1 MPAAARPEL
10 AAQGLSMNTSP
21 RQPLRNTGRPGLP
34 LGVSGQ
40 PWTTEKKGGGFTA
53 AVWVRT
59 ANGKRRQVTASGK
72 TEGAA
77 LRNLQRRLDT
87 LVQTS
92 AQGIQ
97 PNWAIK
103 QAVRHWRKRLEATGG
118 GRTRRPLKPQTLA
131 GYDSEIVRIIDPAMG
146 DVRLH
151 EVTIPLIE
159 GLLSALEQQGV
170 STERARNV
178 LNGTFNLAARDDA
191 VRLNPMPYVALP
203 AREPKEVEVLNVAA
217 ARLLLRVT
225 HRDHKRTPGK
235 RRPNHDLHDVVA
247 LCLATGM
254 RVGECLA
261 LRHQDVDLNG
271 ERATVTVSG
280 TMVEPRKVPKSEW
293 ADPGVPEWYI
303 AAYFRQDTTKTNQV
317 RTLVLP
323 DAVAQR
329 LRERRAGS
337 RFSELHHPLLASGKG
352 QHLWAAN
359 IRTRL
364 RAAIADEP
372 TLVGTTPH
380 TLRRTVASL
389 IAYEF
394 GLDAARMQLGHS
406 LLGTTPL
413 ARYVA
418 HREEVPDFTSALED
432 IFTIKE

>member
-1 MPAAARPEL
+1 
-10 AAQGLSMNTSP
+10 MNPSP
-21 RQPLRNTGRPGLP
+21 RSPRRNTGRPGLP

-40 PWTTEKKGGGFTA
+40 SWTTEKKGGGFTA

-72 TEGAA
+72 TKGAA
-77 LRNLQRRLDT
+77 LRNLQRRLEM
-87 LVQTS
+87 LVEPA
-92 AQGIQ
+92 AQGMQ
-97 PNWAIK
+97 PNWRIK
-103 QAVRHWRKRLEATGG
+103 QAVRHWRKRLETTGG

-159 GLLSALEQQGV
+159 GLLGALEQQGV

-178 LNGTFNLAARDDA
+178 LNATFHLAARDGA
-191 VRLNPMPYVALP
+191 CANPMPYVALP
-203 AREPKEVEVLNVAA
+203 AREPKEVEVLTIAA

-225 HRDHKRTPGK
+225 HRDYKRTRGK

-261 LRHQDVDLNG
+261 LRHQDVDLDG

-293 ADPGVPEWYI
+293 ADPEVPEWYI
-303 AAYFRQDTTKTNQV
+303 ATYFRQDSTKTNQV

-323 DAVAQR
+323 DTVAQR
-329 LRERRAGS
+329 LRERRDS
-337 RFSELHHPLLASGKG
+337 SPFTEPHHPLLASGKG

-389 IAYEF
+389 VAYEF

-418 HREEVPDFTSALED
+418 HREEVPDYTSALEA
-432 IFTIKE
+432 IFTDID